1 MGRFSEIKIDW
12 APFVVCAAG
21 IKAPYPRALS
31 TPEGLGDRLR
41 FVAFAEKQATHAF
54 AAAAELFPEVSEA
67 VKKIWLTISREEEK
81 HLTWLIYRM
90 RELGVVIEERPQSL
104 ALWKSFDHCE
114 NPARFAE
121 FMASAEER
129 GRSAGV
135 QFYETLLKI
144 DAQSARLFQQI
155 AKEEEE
161 HIRLAKAVIE
171 YNFQVPDDFNY
182 AIDGLPLEQYGE
194 I

>member
-1 MGRFSEIKIDW
+1 MGRFSETQIDW
-12 APFVVCAAG
+12 APFAICAPG
-21 IKAPYPRALS
+21 VKAPNPRSLS

-54 AAAAELFPEVSEA
+54 ARAAELFSDVSPG
-67 VKKIWLTISREEEK
+67 VKKIWLTISSEEEK
-81 HLTWLIYRM
+81 HLTWLLYRM
-90 RELGVVIEERPQSL
+90 KELNLPVDARPQSL

-114 NPARFAE
+114 TPMKFAE

-129 GRSAGV
+129 GRIAGI
-135 QFYETLLKI
+135 QFYETLLTI
-144 DAQSARLFQQI
+144 DPVTARLFQQI

-161 HIRLAKAVIE
+161 HIRLAQAVLQ
-171 YNFQVPDDFNY
+171 YDFQVPENFNFK
-182 AIDGLPLEQYGE
+182 IEGFPLSDYSK